1 MPMEW
6 KAFYHGRPVVV
17 LGGAGFLGSH
27 LVEHLVG
34 LGAQVTVVDA
44 LVPGSGGRLEHL
56 RAVASRVHL
65 VLDSYGQT
73 HAWIARLEEG
83 GVIFHCAALNTH
95 RWCNEHPYHDALWN
109 YLPNCALAA
118 RLQRLPFPIRLLYAS
133 TRTVYAPTKALR
145 ITERHPTAPPDVYSF
160 HAWASEQ
167 TLLRCCAYGHTI
179 AVLRLPHLY
188 GPRQRLTGLEVG
200 FLGEM
205 LRAALQGEPYELF
218 AHGEV
223 FRDVLYVADAVE
235 ILLRLGAHSASGVF
249 NVPGIYVSARR
260 IAQLLEELIGWTAC
274 RLVDTPAA
282 SFPPLS
288 GRRLRRAIGCLPVT
302 PLHEGLRE
310 TLRALRQ
317 Q

>member
-1 MPMEW
+1 MEW
-6 KAFYHGRPVVV
+6 RAFYRGRSVVV

-56 RAVASRVHL
+56 RAVASRIHL
-65 VLDSYGQT
+65 VLDNYGQT
-73 HAWIARLEEG
+73 HAWIPRLEEG
-83 GVIFHCAALNTH
+83 SVIFHCAALNTH
-95 RWCNEHPYHDALWN
+95 RWCNEHPHHDALWN
-109 YLPNCALAA
+109 YLPNCVLAEH
-118 RLQRLPFPIRLLYAS
+118 LWHLPFPVRLLYAS
-133 TRTVYAPTKALR
+133 TRTVYAPRKALQ
-145 ITERHPTAPPDVYSF
+145 ITERHPPGPSDVYSF

-167 TLLRCCAYGHTI
+167 ILLRCCERGHTI

-188 GPRQRLTGLEVG
+188 GPRQRLVGVEIG

-218 AHGEV
+218 ARGEV

-235 ILLRLGAHSASGVF
+235 ILLRLGAHAVSGVF
-249 NVPGIYVSARR
+249 NVPGIYASARE
-260 IAQLLEELIGWTAC
+260 IGQLLEELLGW
-274 RLVDTPAA
+274 RDYQLVDVPAT

-288 GRRLRRAIGCLPVT
+288 GKRLEEVIGCLPRT
-302 PLHEGLRE
+302 PLREGLRE
-310 TLRALRQ
+310 TLQALRQ